1 MKQMLLSLIKAEKL
15 VSLKR
20 SMTENSK
27 NACWLLFSVIL
38 LTGMVTGVA
47 GPLENRVRLMTEQTS
62 FMRKETALY
71 RAFAENQ
78 DYAQKQARQRDL
90 LEMLQEQIPE
100 KIEPEEE
107 VQKIYRLAG
116 LHSIKVQRCKQVS
129 LSSAD
134 SDKTGNRVN
143 RFLWE
148 TEFSG
153 TWHDSWHD
161 LLSFFNDIET
171 RGPCTRIETLQIR
184 KSAEKVKGNA
194 VSETVRHAE
203 LDVSG
208 RVCVYYSAK

>member
-15 VSLKR
+15 FSLKR

-38 LTGMVTGVA
+38 LTG
-47 GPLENRVRLMTEQTS
+47 TEQTG

-78 DYAQKQARQRDL
+78 DYAQKQAQQRDL
-90 LEMLQEQIPE
+90 LETLQEQIPE
-100 KIEPEEE
+100 KLEPEEE
-107 VQKIYRLAG
+107 VQKIYRLAD
-116 LHSIKVQRCKQVS
+116 LHGIKVQRCKQVS
-129 LSSAD
+129 VSSAD
-134 SDKTGNRVN
+134 SDKTGSKVN

-148 TEFSG
+148 AEFSG
-153 TWHDSWHD
+153 TWHD
-161 LLSFFNDIET
+161 LLSFFNDLET

-184 KSAEKVKGNA
+184 KSAEKGKGNA
-194 VSETVRHAE
+194 VSETVKLME
-203 LDVSG
+203 LAVSG

>member
-1 MKQMLLSLIKAEKL
+1 MKQMLLSLIKVEKL
-15 VSLKR
+15 FSLKR

-38 LTGMVTGVA
+38 LTGTVTGIA
-47 GPLENRVRLMTEQTS
+47 GPLENRVQQMAEQTG

-78 DYAQKQARQRDL
+78 DYAQKRAQQRDL
-90 LEMLQEQIPE
+90 LEKLQEQIPE
-100 KIEPEEE
+100 KLEPEEE
-107 VQKIYRLAG
+107 IQKIYRLAD
-116 LHSIKVQRCKQVS
+116 LHGIRVQRCKQVS
-129 LSSAD
+129 VSSAD
-134 SDKTGNRVN
+134 SEKTGNKVN

-148 TEFSG
+148 AEFSG
-153 TWHDSWHD
+153 AWDD

>member
-1 MKQMLLSLIKAEKL
+1 MKQMLLSHIKAEKL
-15 VSLKR
+15 FSLKR

-38 LTGMVTGVA
+38 LTGTVTGFA

-78 DYAQKQARQRDL
+78 DYAQKQAQQRDL
-90 LEMLQEQIPE
+90 LETLQKQIPE
-100 KIEPEEE
+100 KPEPEEE
-107 VQKIYRLAG
+107 IQKIYHLAG
-116 LHSIKVQRCKQVS
+116 LHGIKVQKCKHVS
-129 LSSAD
+129 VSSANP
-134 SDKTGNRVN
+134 DKTGNRAN
-143 RFLWE
+143 RFLWDA
-148 TEFSG
+148 EFSG
-153 TWHDSWHD
+153 TWHD

-184 KSAEKVKGNA
+184 KSAENGKGNA
-194 VSETVRHAE
+194 VSETVKHTE
-203 LDVSG
+203 LTVSG

>member
-1 MKQMLLSLIKAEKL
+1 
-15 VSLKR
+15 
-20 SMTENSK
+20 MTENSK

-38 LTGMVTGVA
+38 LTGTVTGIA
-47 GPLENRVRLMTEQTS
+47 GPLENRVRQMAEHTG

-78 DYAQKQARQRDL
+78 DYTQRQAQQRDL
-90 LEMLQEQIPE
+90 LEKLQEQIPE
-100 KIEPEEE
+100 KLEPEEE

-116 LHSIKVQRCKQVS
+116 LHGIKVQRCKQVS
-129 LSSAD
+129 VSSAD
-134 SDKTGNRVN
+134 SDKSGNKVN

-148 TEFSG
+148 ADFSG
-153 TWHDSWHD
+153 TWHD

-184 KSAEKVKGNA
+184 KSAEKGKGKA
-194 VSETVRHAE
+194 VSETVRHTE
-203 LDVSG
+203 LAVSG

>member
-15 VSLKR
+15 FSLKR

-27 NACWLLFSVIL
+27 NACCLLFSVIL
-38 LTGMVTGVA
+38 LTGTVTGIA
-47 GPLENRVRLMTEQTS
+47 GPLENRVRKITEQTG

-71 RAFAENQ
+71 RAFAEDQ

-148 TEFSG
+148 T
-153 TWHDSWHD
+153 
-161 LLSFFNDIET
+161 
-171 RGPCTRIETLQIR
+171 RIETLQIR